1 MPVVMGKIKTT
12 IFGVKRTECYKLALR
27 LYTSYDFCHLRDK
40 DSKMTETQT
49 RQSSSYLI
57 GYNPEASLFILFGL
71 EGRKRRGLTE
81 DEMVGWLYQF
91 KGRVCANSGR

>member
-49 RQSSSYLI
+49 RQSSSHLI
-57 GYNPEASLFILFGL
+57 GYNPEASLFILFWL